1 MVTFFGEMCWLLH
14 VHVDLRSFDRSVN
27 ISWRWTS
34 GVDEQSESNL
44 GIKIGGTGCEGA
56 TEGLKTEK
64 VCWRFYKIRL
74 TGPEFSSHPLESAVF
89 HWQAKG
95 SEAQSRRTKC
105 FVDWVLHACIIFLV
119 YTGFPLNKTL
129 FETSDLRHAWALQRP
144 NKKGAQS
151 RSVICCPQTRFR
163 RYGSPLEWITYPAGI
178 QPNADLSHSTTLQL
192 RPCSLSARLHL
203 FILNSLL
210 LARSD

>member
-1 MVTFFGEMCWLLH
+1 MDVRRRRTE
-14 VHVDLRSFDRSVN
+14 R
-27 ISWRWTS
+27 I
-34 GVDEQSESNL
+34 QL
-44 GIKIGGTGCEGA
+44 GDQNWWKGCEGA

-64 VCWRFYKIRL
+64 VCWRFYKY
-74 TGPEFSSHPLESAVF
+74 V
-89 HWQAKG
+89 WQVLNFQATLSNRPG

-129 FETSDLRHAWALQRP
+129 FDTSNLRHAWALQRP

-151 RSVICCPQTRFR
+151 RRVICCPQARFR

-178 QPNADLSHSTTLQL
+178 QPYADLSHSTTLQL